1 MKINDDEDDF
11 LFFSKNEIEEKNH
24 IYEISKIITKY
35 NILKDE
41 NELIGPKEKNHLHI
55 INYALS
61 LQKQGIK
68 LPTDLQ
74 NLFLNNITLKRDINL
89 YLEKKLSNLVTDD
102 TNHILKDINILVSI
116 TAIGSTENILDSFYN
131 YNLKAISTLF
141 RFYETNLLDF
151 FKNNAKLFDVS
162 FDTYMILLKTL
173 FQLSIVN
180 STNILRNRSI
190 HNILEL
196 ITESVNIIKYTILLN
211 NIQLSRINT
220 LLGRY
225 LYMFSHLEKIQ
236 IDSNDLNNTFDEFL
250 LYFYRQDDGFE
261 LAKNNNFGFEN
272 ELDYETEF
280 LLFKNYS
287 AIFILK
293 LIKKLENIDSQIYLK
308 NPLFRKIIS
317 SFYKRFSL
325 YENSLIS
332 KDFEAIKTD
341 LLNCLILNYSSDM
354 TFDKKQN
361 YCYVLE
367 DFILNDNKLNN
378 KNIET
383 IYRILYFAD
392 DIEEFKYSHI
402 VNILTNSN
410 PIRNGYQEFFKLS
423 ILDLYVSKTIKKSL
437 IKDEDIALL
446 EKIVDYC
453 MNNNADIHLRSIL
466 TKIYLNIG
474 TLFCINKVKDE
485 KIEEL
490 YIVSLLINSYNIIEN
505 NYSKQNLTIIK
516 YLKFLSNEINTKL
529 VENYFNKVV
538 TKLEILCDYLFAK
551 NSTKEQKIIFIKDVL
566 IKQLFFNIVDIEF
579 IDGSKTFVNKLELED
594 FTYKINSKD
603 SAIFLYIK
611 INEEIFNKIF
621 NSSKLFI
628 QDKLEKVFEETSKI
642 SANYYL
648 DDDSVF

>member
-196 ITESVNIIKYTILLN
+196 ITESVNIVKYTILLN

-272 ELDYETEF
+272 ELDYET
-280 LLFKNYS
+280 
-287 AIFILK
+287 
-293 LIKKLENIDSQIYLK
+293 
-308 NPLFRKIIS
+308 
-317 SFYKRFSL
+317 
-325 YENSLIS
+325 
-332 KDFEAIKTD
+332 
-341 LLNCLILNYSSDM
+341 
-354 TFDKKQN
+354 
-361 YCYVLE
+361 
-367 DFILNDNKLNN
+367 
-378 KNIET
+378 
-383 IYRILYFAD
+383 
-392 DIEEFKYSHI
+392 
-402 VNILTNSN
+402 
-410 PIRNGYQEFFKLS
+410 
-423 ILDLYVSKTIKKSL
+423 
-437 IKDEDIALL
+437 
-446 EKIVDYC
+446 
-453 MNNNADIHLRSIL
+453 
-466 TKIYLNIG
+466 
-474 TLFCINKVKDE
+474 
-485 KIEEL
+485 
-490 YIVSLLINSYNIIEN
+490 
-505 NYSKQNLTIIK
+505 
-516 YLKFLSNEINTKL
+516 
-529 VENYFNKVV
+529 
-538 TKLEILCDYLFAK
+538 
-551 NSTKEQKIIFIKDVL
+551 
-566 IKQLFFNIVDIEF
+566 
-579 IDGSKTFVNKLELED
+579 
-594 FTYKINSKD
+594 
-603 SAIFLYIK
+603 
-611 INEEIFNKIF
+611 
-621 NSSKLFI
+621 
-628 QDKLEKVFEETSKI
+628 
-642 SANYYL
+642 
-648 DDDSVF
+648 

>member
-196 ITESVNIIKYTILLN
+196 ITESVNIVKYTILLN

-332 KDFEAIKTD
+332 KDFEVIKTD

-566 IKQLFFNIVDIEF
+566 VKQLFFNIVDIEF
-579 IDGSKTFVNKLELED
+579 NDGSKTFVNKLELED
-594 FTYKINSKD
+594 STYIINSRD

>member
-116 TAIGSTENILDSFYN
+116 TAIGSTENILDSSYN
-131 YNLKAISTLF
+131 YNLKAISNLF

-196 ITESVNIIKYTILLN
+196 ITESVNIVKYTILLN

-250 LYFYRQDDGFE
+250 LYFYRQEDGFE

-293 LIKKLENIDSQIYLK
+293 LIKKLKNIDSQIYLK
-308 NPLFRKIIS
+308 NHLFRKIIS

-325 YENSLIS
+325 FENNLIS
-332 KDFEAIKTD
+332 KDFEVIKTD
-341 LLNCLILNYSSDM
+341 LLNCLILNYTSDM

-367 DFILNDNKLNN
+367 DFILNENKLNN

-423 ILDLYVSKTIKKSL
+423 ILDLYVSKTMKKTL
-437 IKDEDIALL
+437 VKDEDIALL
-446 EKIVDYC
+446 EKIVAYC

-490 YIVSLLINSYNIIEN
+490 YIVSLLINSYDIIEN
-505 NYSKQNLTIIK
+505 NYSKQNLAIIK
-516 YLKFLSNEINTKL
+516 YLKILSNEINTKL
-529 VENYFNKVV
+529 IENYFNKVV
-538 TKLEILCDYLFAK
+538 TKLEILCGHFFAK

-566 IKQLFFNIVDIEF
+566 VKQLFFNIVDIEF
-579 IDGSKTFVNKLELED
+579 NDGSKTFVNKLELED
-594 FTYKINSKD
+594 STYIINSRD

-648 DDDSVF
+648 DDDLVF

>member
-1 MKINDDEDDF
+1 LKINADEDDF

-332 KDFEAIKTD
+332 KDFEVIKTD

>member
-1 MKINDDEDDF
+1 MKINADEDDF

-116 TAIGSTENILDSFYN
+116 TAIGSTENILDSSYN

-332 KDFEAIKTD
+332 KDFEVIKTD

-446 EKIVDYC
+446 EKIVAYC

>member
-332 KDFEAIKTD
+332 KDFEVIKTD
-341 LLNCLILNYSSDM
+341 LLNCLILNYTSDM

-367 DFILNDNKLNN
+367 DFILNENKLNN

-383 IYRILYFAD
+383 IYRILHFAD

-538 TKLEILCDYLFAK
+538 TKLEILCGHFFAK

-566 IKQLFFNIVDIEF
+566 VKQLFFNIVDIEF

-648 DDDSVF
+648 DDDLVF

>member
-1 MKINDDEDDF
+1 MKINADEDDF

-116 TAIGSTENILDSFYN
+116 TAIGSTENILDSSYN

-332 KDFEAIKTD
+332 KDFEVIKTD
-341 LLNCLILNYSSDM
+341 LLNCLILNYTSDM

>member
-1 MKINDDEDDF
+1 MKINADEDDF

-225 LYMFSHLEKIQ
+225 LYMFSHLENIQ

-332 KDFEAIKTD
+332 KDFEVIKTD

>member
-1 MKINDDEDDF
+1 LKINADEDDF

-116 TAIGSTENILDSFYN
+116 TAIGSTENILDSSYN

-332 KDFEAIKTD
+332 KDFEVIKTD
-341 LLNCLILNYSSDM
+341 LLNCLIL
-354 TFDKKQN
+354 
-361 YCYVLE
+361 
-367 DFILNDNKLNN
+367 
-378 KNIET
+378 
-383 IYRILYFAD
+383 
-392 DIEEFKYSHI
+392 
-402 VNILTNSN
+402 
-410 PIRNGYQEFFKLS
+410 
-423 ILDLYVSKTIKKSL
+423 
-437 IKDEDIALL
+437 
-446 EKIVDYC
+446 
-453 MNNNADIHLRSIL
+453 
-466 TKIYLNIG
+466 
-474 TLFCINKVKDE
+474 IN
-485 KIEEL
+485 
-490 YIVSLLINSYNIIEN
+490 
-505 NYSKQNLTIIK
+505 
-516 YLKFLSNEINTKL
+516 
-529 VENYFNKVV
+529 
-538 TKLEILCDYLFAK
+538 
-551 NSTKEQKIIFIKDVL
+551 
-566 IKQLFFNIVDIEF
+566 
-579 IDGSKTFVNKLELED
+579 
-594 FTYKINSKD
+594 
-603 SAIFLYIK
+603 
-611 INEEIFNKIF
+611 
-621 NSSKLFI
+621 
-628 QDKLEKVFEETSKI
+628 
-642 SANYYL
+642 
-648 DDDSVF
+648 

>member
-1 MKINDDEDDF
+1 LKINADEDDF

-116 TAIGSTENILDSFYN
+116 TAIGSTENILDSSYN

-332 KDFEAIKTD
+332 KDFEVIKTD

-490 YIVSLLINSYNIIEN
+490 YIVSLLINSYDIIEN
-505 NYSKQNLTIIK
+505 NYSKQNLAIIK
-516 YLKFLSNEINTKL
+516 YLKILSNEINTKL
-529 VENYFNKVV
+529 IENYFNKVV
-538 TKLEILCDYLFAK
+538 TKLEILCGHFFAK

-566 IKQLFFNIVDIEF
+566 VKQLFFNIVDIEF
-579 IDGSKTFVNKLELED
+579 NDGSKTFVNKLELED
-594 FTYKINSKD
+594 STYIINSRD

-648 DDDSVF
+648 DDDLVF

>member
-1 MKINDDEDDF
+1 MKINADEDDF

-131 YNLKAISTLF
+131 YNLKSISTLF

-196 ITESVNIIKYTILLN
+196 ITESVNIVKYTILLN

-332 KDFEAIKTD
+332 KDFEVIKTD

-490 YIVSLLINSYNIIEN
+490 YIVSLLINSYDIIEN
-505 NYSKQNLTIIK
+505 NYSKQNLAIIK
-516 YLKFLSNEINTKL
+516 YLKILSNEINTKL
-529 VENYFNKVV
+529 IENYFNKVV

-566 IKQLFFNIVDIEF
+566 VKQLFFNIVDIEF

>member
-1 MKINDDEDDF
+1 MKINADEDDF

-250 LYFYRQDDGFE
+250 LYFYRQEDGFE

-293 LIKKLENIDSQIYLK
+293 LIKKLKNIDSQIYLK
-308 NPLFRKIIS
+308 NHLFRKIIS

-325 YENSLIS
+325 FENNLIS
-332 KDFEAIKTD
+332 KDFEVIKTD
-341 LLNCLILNYSSDM
+341 LLNCLILNYTSDM

-367 DFILNDNKLNN
+367 DFILNENKLNN

-423 ILDLYVSKTIKKSL
+423 ILDLYVSKTMKKTL
-437 IKDEDIALL
+437 VKDEDIALL
-446 EKIVDYC
+446 EKIVAYC

-490 YIVSLLINSYNIIEN
+490 YIVSLLINSYDIIEN
-505 NYSKQNLTIIK
+505 NYSKQNLAIIK
-516 YLKFLSNEINTKL
+516 YLKILSNEINTKL
-529 VENYFNKVV
+529 IENYFNKVV
-538 TKLEILCDYLFAK
+538 TKLEILCGHFFAK

-566 IKQLFFNIVDIEF
+566 VKQLFFNIVDIEF
-579 IDGSKTFVNKLELED
+579 NDGSKTFVNKLELED
-594 FTYKINSKD
+594 STYIINSRD

-648 DDDSVF
+648 DDDLVF

>member
-1 MKINDDEDDF
+1 MKINADEDDF

-116 TAIGSTENILDSFYN
+116 TAIGSTENILDSSYN

-332 KDFEAIKTD
+332 KDFEVIKTD

-648 DDDSVF
+648 DDDLVF

>member
-116 TAIGSTENILDSFYN
+116 TAIGSTENILDSSYN

-332 KDFEAIKTD
+332 KDFEVIKTD

-490 YIVSLLINSYNIIEN
+490 YIVSLLINSYDIIEN
-505 NYSKQNLTIIK
+505 NYSKQNLAIIK
-516 YLKFLSNEINTKL
+516 YLKILSNEINTKL
-529 VENYFNKVV
+529 IENYFNKVV
-538 TKLEILCDYLFAK
+538 TKLEILCGHFFAK

>member
-1 MKINDDEDDF
+1 MKINADEDDF

-116 TAIGSTENILDSFYN
+116 TAIGSTENILDSSYN

-332 KDFEAIKTD
+332 KDFEVIKTD

-490 YIVSLLINSYNIIEN
+490 YIVSLLINSYDIIEN

>member
-1 MKINDDEDDF
+1 MKINADEDDF

-116 TAIGSTENILDSFYN
+116 TAIGSTENILDSSYN

-332 KDFEAIKTD
+332 KDFEVIKTD

-383 IYRILYFAD
+383 IYRILHFAD

>member
-1 MKINDDEDDF
+1 MKINADEDDF

-116 TAIGSTENILDSFYN
+116 TAIGSTENILDSSYN

>member
-1 MKINDDEDDF
+1 MKINADEDDF

-116 TAIGSTENILDSFYN
+116 TAIGSTENILDSSYN

-332 KDFEAIKTD
+332 KDFEVIKTD

-423 ILDLYVSKTIKKSL
+423 ILDLYVSKTMKKTL
-437 IKDEDIALL
+437 VKDEDIALL
-446 EKIVDYC
+446 EKIVAYC

-579 IDGSKTFVNKLELED
+579 NDGSKTFVNKLELED

>member
-116 TAIGSTENILDSFYN
+116 TAIGSTENILDSSYN
-131 YNLKAISTLF
+131 YNLKAISNLF

-196 ITESVNIIKYTILLN
+196 ITESVNIVKYTILLN

-332 KDFEAIKTD
+332 KDFEVIKTD

-423 ILDLYVSKTIKKSL
+423 ILDLYVSKTMKKTL
-437 IKDEDIALL
+437 VKDEDIALL
-446 EKIVDYC
+446 EKIVAYC

-490 YIVSLLINSYNIIEN
+490 YIVSLLINSYDIIEN
-505 NYSKQNLTIIK
+505 NYSKQNLAIIK
-516 YLKFLSNEINTKL
+516 YLKILSNEINTKL
-529 VENYFNKVV
+529 IENYFNKVV
-538 TKLEILCDYLFAK
+538 TKLEILCGHFFAK

-566 IKQLFFNIVDIEF
+566 VKQLFFNIVDIEF
-579 IDGSKTFVNKLELED
+579 NDGSKTFVNKLELED
-594 FTYKINSKD
+594 STYIINSRD

>member
-1 MKINDDEDDF
+1 LKINADEDDF

-116 TAIGSTENILDSFYN
+116 TAIGSTENILDSSYN

-332 KDFEAIKTD
+332 KDFEVIKTD

>member
-116 TAIGSTENILDSFYN
+116 TAIGSTENILDSSYN

-196 ITESVNIIKYTILLN
+196 ITESVNIVKYTILLN

-250 LYFYRQDDGFE
+250 LYFYRQEDGFE

-293 LIKKLENIDSQIYLK
+293 LIKKLKNIDSQIYLK
-308 NPLFRKIIS
+308 NHLFRKIIS

-325 YENSLIS
+325 FENNLIS
-332 KDFEAIKTD
+332 KDFEVIKTD
-341 LLNCLILNYSSDM
+341 LLNCLILNYTSDM

-367 DFILNDNKLNN
+367 DFILNENKLNN

-490 YIVSLLINSYNIIEN
+490 YIVSLLINSYDIIEN
-505 NYSKQNLTIIK
+505 NYSKQNLAIIK
-516 YLKFLSNEINTKL
+516 YLKILSNEINTKL
-529 VENYFNKVV
+529 IENYFNKVV
-538 TKLEILCDYLFAK
+538 TKLEILCGHFFAK

-566 IKQLFFNIVDIEF
+566 VKQLFFNIVDIEF
-579 IDGSKTFVNKLELED
+579 NDGSKTFVNKLELED
-594 FTYKINSKD
+594 STYIINSRD

-648 DDDSVF
+648 DDDLVF

>member
-1 MKINDDEDDF
+1 MKINADEDDF

-332 KDFEAIKTD
+332 KDFEVIKTD

-378 KNIET
+378 KNIKT

>member
-116 TAIGSTENILDSFYN
+116 TAIGSTENILDSSYN
-131 YNLKAISTLF
+131 YNLKAISNLF

-196 ITESVNIIKYTILLN
+196 ITESVNIVKYTILLN

-332 KDFEAIKTD
+332 KDFEVIKTD

-423 ILDLYVSKTIKKSL
+423 ILDLYVSKTMKKTL
-437 IKDEDIALL
+437 VKDEDIALL
-446 EKIVDYC
+446 EKIVAYC

-490 YIVSLLINSYNIIEN
+490 YIVSLLINSYDIIEN
-505 NYSKQNLTIIK
+505 NYSKQNLAIIK
-516 YLKFLSNEINTKL
+516 YLKILSNEINTKL
-529 VENYFNKVV
+529 IENYFNKVV
-538 TKLEILCDYLFAK
+538 TKLEILCGHFFAK

-566 IKQLFFNIVDIEF
+566 VKQLFFNIVDIEF
-579 IDGSKTFVNKLELED
+579 NDGSKTFVNKLELED
-594 FTYKINSKD
+594 STYIINSRD

-648 DDDSVF
+648 DDDLVF

>member
-1 MKINDDEDDF
+1 MKINADEDDF

-332 KDFEAIKTD
+332 KDFEVIKTD

-490 YIVSLLINSYNIIEN
+490 YIVSLLINSYDIIEN
-505 NYSKQNLTIIK
+505 NYSKQNLAIIK
-516 YLKFLSNEINTKL
+516 YLKILSNEINTKL
-529 VENYFNKVV
+529 IENYFNKVV
-538 TKLEILCDYLFAK
+538 TKLEILCGHFFAK

>member
-1 MKINDDEDDF
+1 MKINADEDDF

-116 TAIGSTENILDSFYN
+116 TAIGSTENILDSSYN
-131 YNLKAISTLF
+131 YNLKAISNLF

-250 LYFYRQDDGFE
+250 LYFYRQEDGFE

-332 KDFEAIKTD
+332 KDFEVIKTD

-566 IKQLFFNIVDIEF
+566 VKQLFFNIVDIEF

-648 DDDSVF
+648 DDDLVF

>member
-1 MKINDDEDDF
+1 MKINADEDDF

-332 KDFEAIKTD
+332 KDFEVIKTD

-423 ILDLYVSKTIKKSL
+423 ILDLYVSETIKKSL

>member
-116 TAIGSTENILDSFYN
+116 TAIGSTENILDSSYN
-131 YNLKAISTLF
+131 YNLKAISNLF

-196 ITESVNIIKYTILLN
+196 ITESVNIVKYTILLN

-250 LYFYRQDDGFE
+250 LYFYRQEDGFE

-293 LIKKLENIDSQIYLK
+293 LIKKLKNIDSQIYLK
-308 NPLFRKIIS
+308 NHLFRKIIS

-325 YENSLIS
+325 FGNNLIS
-332 KDFEAIKTD
+332 KDFEVIKTD
-341 LLNCLILNYSSDM
+341 LLNCLILNYTSDM

-367 DFILNDNKLNN
+367 DFILNENKLNN

-423 ILDLYVSKTIKKSL
+423 ILDLYVSKTMKKTL
-437 IKDEDIALL
+437 VKDEDIALL
-446 EKIVDYC
+446 EKIVAYC

-490 YIVSLLINSYNIIEN
+490 YIVSLLINSYDIIEN
-505 NYSKQNLTIIK
+505 NYSKQNLAIIK
-516 YLKFLSNEINTKL
+516 YLKILSNEINTKL
-529 VENYFNKVV
+529 IENYFNKVV
-538 TKLEILCDYLFAK
+538 TKLEILCGHFFAK

-566 IKQLFFNIVDIEF
+566 VKQLFFNIVDIEF
-579 IDGSKTFVNKLELED
+579 NDGSKTFVNKLELED
-594 FTYKINSKD
+594 STYIINSRD

-648 DDDSVF
+648 DDDLVF

>member
-116 TAIGSTENILDSFYN
+116 TAIGSTENILDSSYN
-131 YNLKAISTLF
+131 YNLKAISNLF

-196 ITESVNIIKYTILLN
+196 ITESVNIVKYTILLN

-250 LYFYRQDDGFE
+250 LYFYRQEDGFE

-293 LIKKLENIDSQIYLK
+293 LIKKLKNIDSQIYLK
-308 NPLFRKIIS
+308 NHLFRKIIS

-325 YENSLIS
+325 FENNLIS
-332 KDFEAIKTD
+332 KDFEVIKTD
-341 LLNCLILNYSSDM
+341 LLNCLILNYTSDM

-367 DFILNDNKLNN
+367 DFILNENKLNN

-423 ILDLYVSKTIKKSL
+423 ILDLYVSKTMKKTL
-437 IKDEDIALL
+437 VKDEDIALL
-446 EKIVDYC
+446 EKIVAYC

-648 DDDSVF
+648 DDDLVF

>member
-1 MKINDDEDDF
+1 MKINADEDDF

-332 KDFEAIKTD
+332 KDFEVIKTD

-423 ILDLYVSKTIKKSL
+423 ILDLYVSKTMKKTL
-437 IKDEDIALL
+437 VKDEDIALL
-446 EKIVDYC
+446 EKIVAYC

>member
-1 MKINDDEDDF
+1 LKINADEDDF

-116 TAIGSTENILDSFYN
+116 TAIGSTENILDSSYN

-162 FDTYMILLKTL
+162 FDTYMILIKTL

-236 IDSNDLNNTFDEFL
+236 IDSNDLNNTFDEYL

-332 KDFEAIKTD
+332 KDFEVIKTD

>member
-1 MKINDDEDDF
+1 MKINADEDDF

-116 TAIGSTENILDSFYN
+116 TAIGSTENILDSSYN

-332 KDFEAIKTD
+332 KDFEVIKTD

-538 TKLEILCDYLFAK
+538 RID
-551 NSTKEQKIIFIKDVL
+551 NKDVFPL
-566 IKQLFFNIVDIEF
+566 PDSPIIA
-579 IDGSKTFVNKLELED
+579 
-594 FTYKINSKD
+594 KIYFHKRC
-603 SAIFLYIK
+603 
-611 INEEIFNKIF
+611 FNKTII
-621 NSSKLFI
+621 L
-628 QDKLEKVFEETSKI
+628 
-642 SANYYL
+642 
-648 DDDSVF
+648 

>member
-116 TAIGSTENILDSFYN
+116 TAIGSTENILDSSYN
-131 YNLKAISTLF
+131 YNLKAISNLF

-250 LYFYRQDDGFE
+250 LYFNRQDDGFE

-490 YIVSLLINSYNIIEN
+490 YIVSLLINSYDIIEN
-505 NYSKQNLTIIK
+505 NYSKQNLAIIK
-516 YLKFLSNEINTKL
+516 YLKILSNEINTKL
-529 VENYFNKVV
+529 IENYFNKVV

>member
-1 MKINDDEDDF
+1 MKINADEDDF

-116 TAIGSTENILDSFYN
+116 TAIGSTENILDSSYN

-332 KDFEAIKTD
+332 KDFEVIKTD

>member
-1 MKINDDEDDF
+1 MKINADEDDF

-116 TAIGSTENILDSFYN
+116 TAIGSTENILDSSYN

-332 KDFEAIKTD
+332 KDFEVIKTD

-490 YIVSLLINSYNIIEN
+490 YIVSLLINSYDIIEN
-505 NYSKQNLTIIK
+505 NYSKQNLAIIK
-516 YLKFLSNEINTKL
+516 YLKILSNEINTKL
-529 VENYFNKVV
+529 IENYFNKVV
-538 TKLEILCDYLFAK
+538 TKLEILCGHFFAK

>member
-1 MKINDDEDDF
+1 MKINADEDDF

-423 ILDLYVSKTIKKSL
+423 ILDLYVSETIKKSL

>member
-1 MKINDDEDDF
+1 MKINADEDDF

-423 ILDLYVSKTIKKSL
+423 ILDLYVSKTMKKTL
-437 IKDEDIALL
+437 VKDEDIALL
-446 EKIVDYC
+446 EKIVAYC

-490 YIVSLLINSYNIIEN
+490 YIVSLLINSYDIIEN
-505 NYSKQNLTIIK
+505 NYSKQNLAIIK
-516 YLKFLSNEINTKL
+516 YLKILSNEINTKL
-529 VENYFNKVV
+529 IENYFNKVV
-538 TKLEILCDYLFAK
+538 TKLEILCGHFFAK

-566 IKQLFFNIVDIEF
+566 VKQLFFNIVDIEF
-579 IDGSKTFVNKLELED
+579 NDGSKTFVNKLELED
-594 FTYKINSKD
+594 STYIINSRD

-648 DDDSVF
+648 DDDLVF

>member
-1 MKINDDEDDF
+1 MKINADEDDF

-332 KDFEAIKTD
+332 KDFEVIKTD